1 MSERKQQNT
10 MSRMNPETTGREG
23 LVDINGV
30 NIDPELPYSEK
41 MLRYLEQ
48 MKDPYCFLCGDTPVK
63 ISFASDG
70 EELKDVLKKYF
81 MALK

>member
-10 MSRMNPETTGREG
+10 MSRMNPETAGR
-23 LVDINGV
+23 
-30 NIDPELPYSEK
+30 
-41 MLRYLEQ
+41 EQ
-48 MKDPYCFLCGDTPVK
+48 MKDPHCFLCGNIPVK

-70 EELKDVLKKYF
+70 EELEDVLKKYF